1 MQLDTYLLFAGN
13 CEEAFRFYEKLLGG
27 KNVMMMKN
35 GDSPMAEQTPP
46 EWRDKII
53 HVRMEVGDR
62 VIMGSDCPPQQFEKP
77 QGFSVSL
84 SVKDAPEAE
93 RVYKGL
99 SEGGTILMPLGKTF
113 WSPNFAMVTDRF
125 GIPWMVNQV
134 V

>member
-13 CEEAFRFYEKLLGG
+13 CEEAFRFYEKLFGG

-93 RVYKGL
+93 RIFKAL
-99 SEGGTILMPLGKTF
+99 AEGGKVLMPLGKTF

-134 V
+134 A